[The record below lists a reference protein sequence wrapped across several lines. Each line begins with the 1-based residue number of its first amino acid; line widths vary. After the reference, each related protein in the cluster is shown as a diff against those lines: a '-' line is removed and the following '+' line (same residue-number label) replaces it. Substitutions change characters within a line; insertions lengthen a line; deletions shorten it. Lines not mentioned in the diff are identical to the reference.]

1 MVGRRRGPG
10 RPPLGSREKLV
21 TAACA
26 LLAERGYTAMSP
38 QMVIDR
44 SKIGHGSLYH
54 HFQGKSDLTIAAIS
68 QLRERSV
75 AYLDA
80 STDAAGPEAV
90 EDAVATT
97 QKALARLF
105 QRPEGHALIRLF
117 ADPTAGADQAL
128 AEALNLWWDEL
139 QTATIRGL
147 RGDKP
152 GDDPALAAQAAA
164 FLAPEFNASADGI
177 LTAALGHGLRNLLTV
192 RKVT

>member
-1 MVGRRRGPG
+1 MEGRRRGPG
-10 RPPLGSREKLV
+10 RPPLDSREKLV
-21 TAACA
+21 TAARA

-80 STDAAGPEAV
+80 STDAAELEAV
-90 EDAVATT
+90 EDSATAIR
-97 QKALARLF
+97 KALARLF
-105 QRPEGHALIRLF
+105 QRPEGQALIRLL
-117 ADPTAGADQAL
+117 ADPNAGASQAL
-128 AEALNLWWDEL
+128 AEALNLWWGEL
-139 QTATIRGL
+139 EAATIRVL

-152 GDDPALAAQAAA
+152 GDDPALATQAAA
-164 FLAPEFNASADGI
+164 LLAPEFNASADEI
-177 LTAALGHGLRNLLTV
+177 LTAALGHGLQNLPTG
-192 RKVT
+192 REGT